1 MTDQVLITD
10 VDVFTDLDD
19 ITLSQAVDKYEYEL
33 EDSDTVATDIG
44 IVDTKELTQPI
55 VVNELNGNVKNM
67 LKAAGFEGNYIN
79 HSGKRTCATSLY
91 QAGFDEQLI
100 MDRTVHRSRAV
111 RAYKVK
117 KEDGKFLNGTRI
129 SLNCV

>member
-55 VVNELNGNVKNM
+55 GVNTLNGNVKNM
-67 LKAAGFEGNYIN
+67 
-79 HSGKRTCATSLY
+79 
-91 QAGFDEQLI
+91 
-100 MDRTVHRSRAV
+100 
-111 RAYKVK
+111 
-117 KEDGKFLNGTRI
+117 
-129 SLNCV
+129 